1 MRKKKKVVEEA
12 VKKKAIEEA
21 VVRKRWQRRRRPPR
35 RWLWRGKPPKRKAT
49 DEAAAKKKALEEA
62 VKKTESAVATAD
74 SGPSSAPLAG
84 VKMVATP
91 SGSTPSVMRQFHGS
105 WKPRYA
111 TRPFICHFLYCV
123 YDFNL
128 VSPAYSVPSSGR
140 SPPSG
145 GPNVIGAAQVVEPQ
159 DSVEAQ
165 LSDEAVGGD
174 GVLVSSAAVAVGVVT
189 QVATNGVSLASEVL
203 RGGATNVTTE
213 EVATDDPASL
223 ASLSGGTCF
232 STVATD
238 DGGAM
243 EPEVILGHPTLRAP
257 GDVSLDEAMGTAHW
271 TLTQAQNVLHWESGG
286 IIDEW
291 WRLLLW
297 ASMLKERTTVEAR
310 QQHLD
315 GREELLNKLQTAIN
329 SRDHDS
335 QWMLAEAKEL
345 YATTEAR
352 V

>member
-1 MRKKKKVVEEA
+1 
-12 VKKKAIEEA
+12 
-21 VVRKRWQRRRRPPR
+21 
-35 RWLWRGKPPKRKAT
+35 
-49 DEAAAKKKALEEA
+49 
-62 VKKTESAVATAD
+62 
-74 SGPSSAPLAG
+74 
-84 VKMVATP
+84 
-91 SGSTPSVMRQFHGS
+91 
-105 WKPRYA
+105 
-111 TRPFICHFLYCV
+111 
-123 YDFNL
+123 
-128 VSPAYSVPSSGR
+128 VPSSGR

-145 GPNVIGAAQVVEPQ
+145 GPNVTGAAQVVEPQ

-165 LSDEAVGGD
+165 PSDEAVGDD
-174 GVLVSSAAVAVGVVT
+174 GVLVSSVAVAMGVIA
-189 QVATNGVSLASEVL
+189 QVAANGVSLASEVL

-232 STVATD
+232 STVEID

-257 GDVSLDEAMGTAHW
+257 RDVSLDEAMGTTHW

-286 IIDEW
+286 IIDER

-297 ASMLKERTTVEAR
+297 ASMLKERTTAEAR

-315 GREELLNKLQTAIN
+315 GREELLNKLKTAIN